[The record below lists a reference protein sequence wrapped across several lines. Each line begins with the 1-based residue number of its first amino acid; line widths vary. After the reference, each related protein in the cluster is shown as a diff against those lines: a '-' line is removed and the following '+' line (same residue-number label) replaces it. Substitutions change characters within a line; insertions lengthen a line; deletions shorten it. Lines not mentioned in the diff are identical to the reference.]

1 MAESLSRLSPEQV
14 DHFRQQ
20 GYLLPV
26 NVLTPAEVDET
37 IAAYRTYRT
46 VTDRAGGL
54 LKRRWNYP
62 KIHLVAR
69 WADTLVHHPRLL
81 AIATSLVGPDLLVWS
96 TNLFVRA
103 GHSNSRLAWHQDAP
117 YFGWEGADGNVVR
130 IWLALTRTSRR
141 NGTMLYCR
149 RSHEAGLVRHDFVN
163 RTLAGLMQGEQ
174 ADYDVRDE
182 DVVAVEI
189 EAGQASLHQPTT
201 VHSSGP
207 SSTDEE
213 RICFAVDYLAPSI
226 RPLHGPDSA
235 LLVQGED
242 RYRHFLPERRPT
254 TDFSP
259 DALRDFR
266 TAVLMRDERL
276 SKVMQVIH
284 AERAAERVGGI

>member
-1 MAESLSRLSPEQV
+1 MAESPSRLSPEQV
-14 DHFRQQ
+14 EHFRQQ

-26 NVLTPAEVDET
+26 EVLTPAEVDAT
-37 IAAYRTYRT
+37 VAAYRTYRT

-62 KIHLVAR
+62 KIHLVVR
-69 WADTLVHHPRLL
+69 WADALVHHPRLL
-81 AIATSLVGPDLLVWS
+81 DIATSLVGPDLLVWS
-96 TNLFVRA
+96 TNLFVRT
-103 GHSNSRLAWHQDAP
+103 GHSTSRLAWHQDAP
-117 YFGWEGADGNVVR
+117 YFGWEGAEGRAVR
-130 IWLALTRTSRR
+130 IWLALTRTTRG

-149 RSHEAGLVRHDFVN
+149 RSHAAGLVRHDFVD
-163 RTLAGLMQGEQ
+163 RTLTGLMQGER
-174 ADYDVRDE
+174 ADYEVHEE

-207 SSTDEE
+207 SSTDDE

-242 RYRHFLPERRPT
+242 RYGHFLPEQRPA

-259 DALRDFR
+259 DALRTFR
-266 TAVLMRDERL
+266 EAVLLRDQRL

-284 AERAAERVGGI
+284 AERAAERVA

>member
-1 MAESLSRLSPEQV
+1 MPV
-14 DHFRQQ
+14 D
-20 GYLLPV
+20 
-26 NVLTPAEVDET
+26 VLTPPEVEET
-37 IAAYRTYRT
+37 VAAYRTYRT
-46 VTDRAGGL
+46 VADRAGGM

-62 KIHLVAR
+62 KIHLVAG
-69 WADTLVHHPRLL
+69 WADSLVHHPRLL

-103 GHSNSRLAWHQDAP
+103 AHSNSRLAWHQDAP
-117 YFGWEGADGNVVR
+117 YFGLDGVEGNAVR

-149 RSHEAGLVRHDFVN
+149 RSHTAGFVPHDFAD

-189 EAGQASLHQPTT
+189 EAGQAALHQPTT

-242 RYRHFLPERRPT
+242 RYHHFLPERRPARE
-254 TDFSP
+254 FSP
-259 DALRDFR
+259 DSLRDFR

-276 SKVMQVIH
+276 AKVMQAVH
-284 AERAAERVGGI
+284 AERVRRVGAE